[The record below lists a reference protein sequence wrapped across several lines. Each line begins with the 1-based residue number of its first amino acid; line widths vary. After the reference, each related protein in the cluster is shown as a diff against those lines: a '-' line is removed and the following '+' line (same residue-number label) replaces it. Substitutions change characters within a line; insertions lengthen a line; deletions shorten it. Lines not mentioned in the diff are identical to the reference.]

1 MKTRLFTLFVLWAC
15 TLVQAQA
22 QQSFPYPAI
31 PDTLRSVE
39 QRAGYLSEHYWD
51 NYNFADT
58 LLLKSK
64 EVTEQ
69 GFVNFIDILNRLNLD
84 NASKGV
90 AHKDIA
96 QKDITQKDIAQKD
109 IVRKDIVRKDIARK
123 DIVRK
128 DIARKDIVRK
138 DITQKGIACFT
149 RKAFSNAAAK
159 ERFENLIEHYFEDQ
173 LSPVRNDRVY
183 LIFLEEMKNSPCFNE
198 TEKERIAFKIKTTN
212 KNLPGD
218 IAINFKFKDEN
229 RKEHQLSDYKDQK
242 VILYFYDPDCENCH
256 EVSAWLKQQSIPAD
270 IKVLKMIADNHI
282 SYMYSLKNMP
292 TIFLLDKENKVI
304 LKDCT
309 AQELIENIST
319 KYISQPR

>member
-69 GFVNFIDILNRLNLD
+69 GFVNFIDILNRFNLD

-96 QKDITQKDIAQKD
+96 QKDIAQKD
-109 IVRKDIVRKDIARK
+109 IVRKDIA
-123 DIVRK
+123 
-128 DIARKDIVRK
+128 RK

-159 ERFENLIEHYFEDQ
+159 ERFKNLIEHYFEDQ

-183 LIFLEEMKNSPCFNE
+183 LIFLEEMKNSPCFDE

-218 IAINFKFKDEN
+218 IAINFNFKDEN
-229 RKEHQLSDYKDQK
+229 GKEHQLSDYKDQK

-256 EVSAWLKQQSIPAD
+256 EVSAWLKQQTIPAD
-270 IKVLKMIADNHI
+270 IKVLKMVADNHI
-282 SYMYSLKNMP
+282 SYIYSLKNMP

-319 KYISQPR
+319 K

>member
-64 EVTEQ
+64 EMTEQ
-69 GFVNFIDILNRLNLD
+69 GFVNFIDILNRFNLD
-84 NASKGV
+84 YASKGV

-96 QKDITQKDIAQKD
+96 QKDIT
-109 IVRKDIVRKDIARK
+109 RKDITRKGIAQ
-123 DIVRK
+123 
-128 DIARKDIVRK
+128 K

-183 LIFLEEMKNSPCFNE
+183 LIFLEEMKNSPCFDE

-218 IAINFKFKDEN
+218 IAINFKFKDESG
-229 RKEHQLSDYKDQK
+229 KEHQLSDYKDQK

-256 EVSAWLKQQSIPAD
+256 EVSAWLKQQTIPAD

-282 SYMYSLKNMP
+282 SYIYSLKNMP

-319 KYISQPR
+319 K

>member
-1 MKTRLFTLFVLWAC
+1 MKTRLFTLFALWAC

-69 GFVNFIDILNRLNLD
+69 GFVNFIDILNRFNLD

-96 QKDITQKDIAQKD
+96 QKDITQKDIA
-109 IVRKDIVRKDIARK
+109 RKDIARK
-123 DIVRK
+123 DI
-128 DIARKDIVRK
+128 
-138 DITQKGIACFT
+138 TQQGIACFT

-183 LIFLEEMKNSPCFNE
+183 LIFLKEMKNSPCFDE

-229 RKEHQLSDYKDQK
+229 GKEHQLSDYKDQK

-256 EVSAWLKQQSIPAD
+256 EVSAWLKQQTIPAD

-319 KYISQPR
+319 K

>member
-69 GFVNFIDILNRLNLD
+69 GFVNFIDILNRFNLD

-90 AHKDIA
+90 AHKDIVQKGITRKDITQKGIA
-96 QKDITQKDIAQKD
+96 QKDITQKDI
-109 IVRKDIVRKDIARK
+109 
-123 DIVRK
+123 
-128 DIARKDIVRK
+128 
-138 DITQKGIACFT
+138 TQQGIACFT

-183 LIFLEEMKNSPCFNE
+183 LIFLEEMKNSPCFDE

-218 IAINFKFKDEN
+218 IAINFNFKDEN
-229 RKEHQLSDYKDQK
+229 GKEHQLSDYKDQK

-256 EVSAWLKQQSIPAD
+256 EVSAWLKQQTIPAD
-270 IKVLKMIADNHI
+270 IKVLKMVADNHI
-282 SYMYSLKNMP
+282 SYIYSLKNMP

-319 KYISQPR
+319 K

>member
-69 GFVNFIDILNRLNLD
+69 GFVNFIDILNRFNLD

-96 QKDITQKDIAQKD
+96 QKGITRKDITQKGIAQ
-109 IVRKDIVRKDIARK
+109 
-123 DIVRK
+123 
-128 DIARKDIVRK
+128 K

-149 RKAFSNAAAK
+149 RKAFSNTATK

-183 LIFLEEMKNSPCFNE
+183 LIFLEEMKNSPCFDE

-218 IAINFKFKDEN
+218 IAINFKFKDESG
-229 RKEHQLSDYKDQK
+229 KEHQLSDYKDQK

-256 EVSAWLKQQSIPAD
+256 KVSAWLKQQTIPAD

-319 KYISQPR
+319 K

>member
-69 GFVNFIDILNRLNLD
+69 GFVNFIDILNRFNLD

-96 QKDITQKDIAQKD
+96 QKGIT
-109 IVRKDIVRKDIARK
+109 
-123 DIVRK
+123 
-128 DIARKDIVRK
+128 RK
-138 DITQKGIACFT
+138 DITQKGIAQKDITQQGIACFT

-183 LIFLEEMKNSPCFNE
+183 LIFLEEMKNSPCFDE

-218 IAINFKFKDEN
+218 IAINFKFKDESG
-229 RKEHQLSDYKDQK
+229 KEHQLSDYKDQK

-256 EVSAWLKQQSIPAD
+256 EVSAWLKQQTIPAD

-282 SYMYSLKNMP
+282 SYIYSLKNMP

-319 KYISQPR
+319 K

>member
-64 EVTEQ
+64 EMTEQ
-69 GFVNFIDILNRLNLD
+69 GFVNFIDILNRFNLD
-84 NASKGV
+84 YASKGV

-96 QKDITQKDIAQKD
+96 Q
-109 IVRKDIVRKDIARK
+109 
-123 DIVRK
+123 
-128 DIARKDIVRK
+128 K

-183 LIFLEEMKNSPCFNE
+183 LIFLEEMKNSPCFDE

-218 IAINFKFKDEN
+218 IAINFKFKDESG
-229 RKEHQLSDYKDQK
+229 KEHQLSDYKDQK

-256 EVSAWLKQQSIPAD
+256 EVSAWLKQQTIPAD
-270 IKVLKMIADNHI
+270 IKVIKMIADNHI

-319 KYISQPR
+319 K

>member
-69 GFVNFIDILNRLNLD
+69 GFVNFIDILNRFNLD

-96 QKDITQKDIAQKD
+96 QKGITRKDITQQGIAQKD
-109 IVRKDIVRKDIARK
+109 I
-123 DIVRK
+123 
-128 DIARKDIVRK
+128 
-138 DITQKGIACFT
+138 TQQGIACFT

-183 LIFLEEMKNSPCFNE
+183 LIFLEEMKNSPCFDE

-229 RKEHQLSDYKDQK
+229 GKEHQLSDYKDQK

-256 EVSAWLKQQSIPAD
+256 EVSAWLKQQTIPAD

-282 SYMYSLKNMP
+282 SYIYSLKNMP

-319 KYISQPR
+319 K

>member
-69 GFVNFIDILNRLNLD
+69 GFVNFIDILNRFNLD

-96 QKDITQKDIAQKD
+96 QKGIT
-109 IVRKDIVRKDIARK
+109 
-123 DIVRK
+123 
-128 DIARKDIVRK
+128 RK
-138 DITQKGIACFT
+138 DITQKGIAQKDITQQGIACFT

-183 LIFLEEMKNSPCFNE
+183 LIFLEEMKNSPCFDE

-229 RKEHQLSDYKDQK
+229 GKEHQLSDYKDQK

-256 EVSAWLKQQSIPAD
+256 EVSAWLKQQTIPAD

-319 KYISQPR
+319 K

>member
-69 GFVNFIDILNRLNLD
+69 GFVNFIDILNRFNLD
-84 NASKGV
+84 YASKGV

-96 QKDITQKDIAQKD
+96 QKDITRKGIAQ
-109 IVRKDIVRKDIARK
+109 
-123 DIVRK
+123 
-128 DIARKDIVRK
+128 K

-183 LIFLEEMKNSPCFNE
+183 LIFLEEMKNSPCFDE

-218 IAINFKFKDEN
+218 IAINFKFKDESG
-229 RKEHQLSDYKDQK
+229 KEHQLSDYKDQK

-256 EVSAWLKQQSIPAD
+256 KVSAWLKQQTIPAD

-282 SYMYSLKNMP
+282 SYIYSLKNMP

-319 KYISQPR
+319 K

>member
-1 MKTRLFTLFVLWAC
+1 MKKRLFTLFVLWAC

-69 GFVNFIDILNRLNLD
+69 GFVNFIDILNRFNLD

-96 QKDITQKDIAQKD
+96 QKGIIRKDITQKDIAQKD
-109 IVRKDIVRKDIARK
+109 IVRKDITQ
-123 DIVRK
+123 
-128 DIARKDIVRK
+128 K
-138 DITQKGIACFT
+138 DITQKDITQKGIAQKGIACFT

-183 LIFLEEMKNSPCFNE
+183 LIFLEEMKNSPCFDE

-218 IAINFKFKDEN
+218 IAINFNFKDEN
-229 RKEHQLSDYKDQK
+229 GKEHQLSDYKDQK

-256 EVSAWLKQQSIPAD
+256 EVSAWLKQQTIPAD

-282 SYMYSLKNMP
+282 SYIYSLKNMP

-319 KYISQPR
+319 K

>member
-69 GFVNFIDILNRLNLD
+69 GFVNFIDILNRFNLD

-96 QKDITQKDIAQKD
+96 QKGITQKDITQKDIA
-109 IVRKDIVRKDIARK
+109 
-123 DIVRK
+123 
-128 DIARKDIVRK
+128 RK

-183 LIFLEEMKNSPCFNE
+183 LIFLEEMKNSPCFDE

-229 RKEHQLSDYKDQK
+229 GKEHQLSDYKDQK

-256 EVSAWLKQQSIPAD
+256 EVSAWLKQQTIPAD

-282 SYMYSLKNMP
+282 SYIYSLKNMP

-319 KYISQPR
+319 K

>member
-1 MKTRLFTLFVLWAC
+1 MKTRLFTLFALWAC

-31 PDTLRSVE
+31 PDTLCSVE

-69 GFVNFIDILNRLNLD
+69 GFVNFIDILNRFNLD

-90 AHKDIA
+90 AHKDIV
-96 QKDITQKDIAQKD
+96 QKGITRKDITQKDIT
-109 IVRKDIVRKDIARK
+109 RKDIT
-123 DIVRK
+123 
-128 DIARKDIVRK
+128 RK
-138 DITQKGIACFT
+138 DITQQGIACFT

-183 LIFLEEMKNSPCFNE
+183 LIFLEEMKNSPCFDE
-198 TEKERIAFKIKTTN
+198 TEKERIAFKIRTTN

-218 IAINFKFKDEN
+218 IAINFNFKDEN
-229 RKEHQLSDYKDQK
+229 GKEHQLSDYKDQK

-256 EVSAWLKQQSIPAD
+256 EVSAWLKQQTIPAD

-282 SYMYSLKNMP
+282 SYIYSLKNMP

-319 KYISQPR
+319 K

>member
-69 GFVNFIDILNRLNLD
+69 GFVNFIDILNRFNLD

-96 QKDITQKDIAQKD
+96 QKGITRKDITQKDIAQKD
-109 IVRKDIVRKDIARK
+109 IVRKDITQ
-123 DIVRK
+123 
-128 DIARKDIVRK
+128 K
-138 DITQKGIACFT
+138 DITQKGIAQKGIACFT

-159 ERFENLIEHYFEDQ
+159 ERFKNLIEHYFEDQ

-183 LIFLEEMKNSPCFNE
+183 LMFLEEMKNSPCFDE

-229 RKEHQLSDYKDQK
+229 GKEHQLSDYKDQK

-256 EVSAWLKQQSIPAD
+256 EVSAWLKQQTIPAD
-270 IKVLKMIADNHI
+270 IKVLKMVADNHI
-282 SYMYSLKNMP
+282 SYIYSLKNMP

-319 KYISQPR
+319 K

>member
-1 MKTRLFTLFVLWAC
+1 MKTRLFTLFALWAC

-109 IVRKDIVRKDIARK
+109 IAQK

-183 LIFLEEMKNSPCFNE
+183 LIFLEEMKNSPCFDE

-229 RKEHQLSDYKDQK
+229 GKEHQLSDYKDQK

-256 EVSAWLKQQSIPAD
+256 EVSAWLKQQTIPAD
-270 IKVLKMIADNHI
+270 IKVLKMVADNHI

-292 TIFLLDKENKVI
+292 TIFLLDKENKII

-319 KYISQPR
+319 K

>member
-69 GFVNFIDILNRLNLD
+69 GFVNFIDILNRFNLD

-96 QKDITQKDIAQKD
+96 QKGITRKDITQKGIAQ
-109 IVRKDIVRKDIARK
+109 
-123 DIVRK
+123 
-128 DIARKDIVRK
+128 K

-149 RKAFSNAAAK
+149 RKAFSNTAAK

-183 LIFLEEMKNSPCFNE
+183 LIFLEEMKNSPCFDE

-229 RKEHQLSDYKDQK
+229 GKEHQLSDYKDQK

-256 EVSAWLKQQSIPAD
+256 KVSAWLKQQTIPAD

-319 KYISQPR
+319 K

>member
-69 GFVNFIDILNRLNLD
+69 GFVNFIDILNRFNLD

-96 QKDITQKDIAQKD
+96 QKGITRKDITQQGIAQKD
-109 IVRKDIVRKDIARK
+109 I
-123 DIVRK
+123 
-128 DIARKDIVRK
+128 
-138 DITQKGIACFT
+138 TQQGIACFT

-183 LIFLEEMKNSPCFNE
+183 LIFLEEMKNSPCFDE

-218 IAINFKFKDEN
+218 IAINFKFKDESG
-229 RKEHQLSDYKDQK
+229 KEHQLSDYKDQK

-256 EVSAWLKQQSIPAD
+256 EVSAWLKQQTIPAD

-319 KYISQPR
+319 K

>member
-69 GFVNFIDILNRLNLD
+69 GFVNFIDILNRFNLD

-96 QKDITQKDIAQKD
+96 QKGIT
-109 IVRKDIVRKDIARK
+109 RKDIT
-123 DIVRK
+123 
-128 DIARKDIVRK
+128 RK
-138 DITQKGIACFT
+138 DITQQGIACFT

-183 LIFLEEMKNSPCFNE
+183 LIFLEEMKNSPCFDE

-218 IAINFKFKDEN
+218 IAINFKFKDESG
-229 RKEHQLSDYKDQK
+229 KEHQLSDYKDQK

-256 EVSAWLKQQSIPAD
+256 EVSAWLKQQTIPAD

-319 KYISQPR
+319 K

>member
-1 MKTRLFTLFVLWAC
+1 MKARLFTLFVLWAC

-69 GFVNFIDILNRLNLD
+69 GVVNFIDILNRFNLD

-96 QKDITQKDIAQKD
+96 QKGIT
-109 IVRKDIVRKDIARK
+109 
-123 DIVRK
+123 
-128 DIARKDIVRK
+128 RK
-138 DITQKGIACFT
+138 DITQQGIACFT

-183 LIFLEEMKNSPCFNE
+183 LIFLEEMKNSPCFDE

-229 RKEHQLSDYKDQK
+229 GKEHQLSDYKDQK

-319 KYISQPR
+319 K

>member
-69 GFVNFIDILNRLNLD
+69 GFVNFIDILNRFNLD

-96 QKDITQKDIAQKD
+96 QKGIARKDITQKDITQKG
-109 IVRKDIVRKDIARK
+109 IA
-123 DIVRK
+123 
-128 DIARKDIVRK
+128 
-138 DITQKGIACFT
+138 QKGIACFT

-183 LIFLEEMKNSPCFNE
+183 LMFLEEMKNSPCFDE

-229 RKEHQLSDYKDQK
+229 GKEHQLSDYKDQK

-256 EVSAWLKQQSIPAD
+256 EVSAWLKQQTIPAD

-282 SYMYSLKNMP
+282 CYMYSLKNMP

-319 KYISQPR
+319 K

>member
-1 MKTRLFTLFVLWAC
+1 MKARLFTLFVLWAC

-39 QRAGYLSEHYWD
+39 RRAGYLSEHYWD

-69 GFVNFIDILNRLNLD
+69 GFVNFIDILNRFNLD

-96 QKDITQKDIAQKD
+96 QKGITRKDITQQGIAQKD
-109 IVRKDIVRKDIARK
+109 I
-123 DIVRK
+123 
-128 DIARKDIVRK
+128 
-138 DITQKGIACFT
+138 TQQGIACFT

-183 LIFLEEMKNSPCFNE
+183 LIFLEEMKNSPCFDE

-229 RKEHQLSDYKDQK
+229 GKEHQLSDYKDQK

-256 EVSAWLKQQSIPAD
+256 EVSAWLKQQTIPAD

-319 KYISQPR
+319 K

>member
-1 MKTRLFTLFVLWAC
+1 MKARLFTLFVLWAC

-69 GFVNFIDILNRLNLD
+69 GFVNFIDILNRFNLD

-96 QKDITQKDIAQKD
+96 QKGIT
-109 IVRKDIVRKDIARK
+109 
-123 DIVRK
+123 
-128 DIARKDIVRK
+128 RK
-138 DITQKGIACFT
+138 DITQQGIACFT

-183 LIFLEEMKNSPCFNE
+183 LIFLEEMKNSPCFDE

-218 IAINFKFKDEN
+218 IAINFNFKDEN
-229 RKEHQLSDYKDQK
+229 GKEHQLSDYKDQK

-256 EVSAWLKQQSIPAD
+256 EVSAWLKQQTIPAD
-270 IKVLKMIADNHI
+270 IKVLKMVADNHI

-319 KYISQPR
+319 K

>member
-1 MKTRLFTLFVLWAC
+1 MKARLFTLFVLWAC

-69 GFVNFIDILNRLNLD
+69 GFINFIDILNRFNLD

-96 QKDITQKDIAQKD
+96 QKGITRKDITQQGIAQKDIAQKD
-109 IVRKDIVRKDIARK
+109 IVRKDIA
-123 DIVRK
+123 
-128 DIARKDIVRK
+128 RK
-138 DITQKGIACFT
+138 DITQQGIACFT

-183 LIFLEEMKNSPCFNE
+183 LIFLEEMKNSPCFDE

-229 RKEHQLSDYKDQK
+229 GKEHQLSDYKDQK

-256 EVSAWLKQQSIPAD
+256 EVSAWLKQQTIPAD

-319 KYISQPR
+319 K

>member
-31 PDTLRSVE
+31 PDTLRNVE

-51 NYNFADT
+51 NYNFDDT

-69 GFVNFIDILNRLNLD
+69 GFVNFIDILNRFTLD

-96 QKDITQKDIAQKD
+96 QKG
-109 IVRKDIVRKDIARK
+109 IARK
-123 DIVRK
+123 DI
-128 DIARKDIVRK
+128 
-138 DITQKGIACFT
+138 TQQGIACFT

-229 RKEHQLSDYKDQK
+229 GKEHQLSDYKDQK

-256 EVSAWLKQQSIPAD
+256 EVSAWLKQQTIPAD

-282 SYMYSLKNMP
+282 SYIYSLKNMP

-319 KYISQPR
+319 K

>member
-69 GFVNFIDILNRLNLD
+69 GFVNFINILNRFNLD
-84 NASKGV
+84 YASKGV

-96 QKDITQKDIAQKD
+96 QKDITQKDITQKD
-109 IVRKDIVRKDIARK
+109 ITQKGIAQ
-123 DIVRK
+123 
-128 DIARKDIVRK
+128 K

-183 LIFLEEMKNSPCFNE
+183 LMFLEEMKNSPCFDE

-229 RKEHQLSDYKDQK
+229 GKEHQLSDYKDQK

-256 EVSAWLKQQSIPAD
+256 EVSAWLKQQTIPAD

-304 LKDCT
+304 LKNCT

-319 KYISQPR
+319 K

>member
-1 MKTRLFTLFVLWAC
+1 MKARLFTLFVLWAC

-69 GFVNFIDILNRLNLD
+69 GFVNFIDILNRFNLD

-96 QKDITQKDIAQKD
+96 QKGITRKDITQKGIAQ
-109 IVRKDIVRKDIARK
+109 
-123 DIVRK
+123 
-128 DIARKDIVRK
+128 K

-183 LIFLEEMKNSPCFNE
+183 LIFLEEMKNSPCFDE

-218 IAINFKFKDEN
+218 IAINFKFKDESG
-229 RKEHQLSDYKDQK
+229 KEHLLSDYKDQK

-256 EVSAWLKQQSIPAD
+256 EVSAWLKQQTIPAD

-319 KYISQPR
+319 K

>member
-1 MKTRLFTLFVLWAC
+1 MKKRLFTLFVLWAC

-69 GFVNFIDILNRLNLD
+69 GFVNFIDILNRFNLD

-96 QKDITQKDIAQKD
+96 QKGIIRKDITQKDIAQKD
-109 IVRKDIVRKDIARK
+109 IVRKDITQ
-123 DIVRK
+123 
-128 DIARKDIVRK
+128 K
-138 DITQKGIACFT
+138 DITQKGIAQKGIACFT

-183 LIFLEEMKNSPCFNE
+183 LIFLEEMKNSPCFDE

-218 IAINFKFKDEN
+218 IAINFNFKDEN
-229 RKEHQLSDYKDQK
+229 GKEHQLSDYKDQK

-256 EVSAWLKQQSIPAD
+256 EVSAWLKQQTIPAD

-282 SYMYSLKNMP
+282 SYIYSLKNMP

-319 KYISQPR
+319 K

>member
-69 GFVNFIDILNRLNLD
+69 GFVNFIDILNRFNLD

-96 QKDITQKDIAQKD
+96 
-109 IVRKDIVRKDIARK
+109 RKDIARK
-123 DIVRK
+123 DIT
-128 DIARKDIVRK
+128 RK

-183 LIFLEEMKNSPCFNE
+183 LIFLEEMKNSPCFDE

-218 IAINFKFKDEN
+218 IAINFNFKDEN
-229 RKEHQLSDYKDQK
+229 GKEHQLSDYKDQK

-256 EVSAWLKQQSIPAD
+256 EVSAWLKQQTIPAD

-319 KYISQPR
+319 K

>member
-1 MKTRLFTLFVLWAC
+1 MKARLFTLFVLWAC

-69 GFVNFIDILNRLNLD
+69 GFVNFIDILNRFNLD

-96 QKDITQKDIAQKD
+96 QKGITRKDITQQGIAQKDIAQKD
-109 IVRKDIVRKDIARK
+109 IVRKDIA
-123 DIVRK
+123 
-128 DIARKDIVRK
+128 RK
-138 DITQKGIACFT
+138 DITQQGIACFT

-183 LIFLEEMKNSPCFNE
+183 LIFLEEMKNSPCFDE

-229 RKEHQLSDYKDQK
+229 GKEHQLSDYKDQK

-292 TIFLLDKENKVI
+292 TIFLLDKKNKVI

-319 KYISQPR
+319 K

>member
-69 GFVNFIDILNRLNLD
+69 GFVNFIDILNRFNLD

-96 QKDITQKDIAQKD
+96 QKGITRKDITQQGIAQKD
-109 IVRKDIVRKDIARK
+109 ITQKDIVRKDIARK
-123 DIVRK
+123 DI
-128 DIARKDIVRK
+128 
-138 DITQKGIACFT
+138 TQQGIACFT

-183 LIFLEEMKNSPCFNE
+183 LIFLEEMKNSPCFDE

-229 RKEHQLSDYKDQK
+229 GKEHQLSDYKDQK

-256 EVSAWLKQQSIPAD
+256 EVSAWLKQQTIPAD

-319 KYISQPR
+319 K